1 LTKALD
7 IKAILSLARV
17 AATFQNALGDGGIG
31 AREMAENKN
40 EGLDF
45 LTRLRIRELILM
57 GLIAVSAVMANL
69 PQEYV
74 EETLGVSRGTLVA
87 CLGIAVIIG
96 LFLYLKTGLFIA
108 VVLLIAGANM
118 PDQIAEGLNISK
130 IPIVLALVALVGVGL
145 INYVVKL
152 MPTGLEPRPKEKSA
166 EGIRALFYAI
176 EKNNLVYA
184 QKVLSMNFDPNLHHD
199 NGYTPL
205 AYASMRGSLPM
216 IELLLR
222 NGADPTQTTK
232 EGDSPVELALRF
244 GHAEVADALKQARRA
259 AVTAAPVEEESAP
272 AAVSS

>member
-1 LTKALD
+1 
-7 IKAILSLARV
+7 
-17 AATFQNALGDGGIG
+17 
-31 AREMAENKN
+31 MAEKKK

-45 LTRLRIRELILM
+45 LTRMRIRELILM
-57 GLIAVSAVMANL
+57 GLILISAVTANL
-69 PQEYV
+69 PEEYV
-74 EETLGVSRGTLVA
+74 QETLGLNQGTLVA
-87 CLGIAVIIG
+87 FLGIAVIIG

-152 MPTGLEPRPKEKSA
+152 VPTGLEPKPKEKSA
-166 EGIRALFYAI
+166 EGVRALFYAI

-184 QKVLSMNFDPNLHHD
+184 QKVLGMNFDPNLHHD
-199 NGYTPL
+199 NGYSPL
-205 AYASMRGSLPM
+205 AYAAMRGSLPM

-222 NGADPTQTTK
+222 NGADPTQATK

-259 AVTAAPVEEESAP
+259 ATGADAEP
-272 AAVSS
+272 AAAATVSS

>member
-1 LTKALD
+1 
-7 IKAILSLARV
+7 
-17 AATFQNALGDGGIG
+17 
-31 AREMAENKN
+31 MAENKK

-45 LTRLRIRELILM
+45 LTRLRIRELVLM
-57 GLIAVSAVMANL
+57 GLIVITAVMANL
-69 PQEYV
+69 PDEYV
-74 EETLGVSRGTLVA
+74 EETLGASRTMLVA

-96 LFLYLKTGLFIA
+96 LFLYLKTGLFVA

-130 IPIVLALVALVGVGL
+130 IPILLALVALIGVGVV
-145 INYVVKL
+145 NYVVKL

-184 QKVLSMNFDPNLHHD
+184 QKVLSMNFEANLHHD

-205 AYASMRGSLPM
+205 GYAAMRGSLPM
-216 IELLLR
+216 VELLLR
-222 NGADPTQTTK
+222 NRADPTQTTK

-244 GHAEVADALKQARRA
+244 GHPEVAEALKQARKA
-259 AVTAAPVEEESAP
+259 AAEANGEP
-272 AAVSS
+272 AAAAAGS

>member
-1 LTKALD
+1 
-7 IKAILSLARV
+7 
-17 AATFQNALGDGGIG
+17 
-31 AREMAENKN
+31 MAEKKK

-45 LTRLRIRELILM
+45 LTRLRIRELVLM
-57 GLIAVSAVMANL
+57 GLILVTAVMANL
-69 PQEYV
+69 PEEYV
-74 EETLGVSRGTLVA
+74 EDSLGVNRGMLVA

-152 MPTGLEPRPKEKSA
+152 MPTGLEPKPKEKSA
-166 EGIRALFYAI
+166 EGVRALFYAI

-184 QKVLSMNFDPNLHHD
+184 QKVLGMNFDPNLHHD

-205 AYASMRGSLPM
+205 AYAAMRGSLPM

-222 NGADPTQTTK
+222 NGADPQQTTK
-232 EGDSPVELALRF
+232 EGDTPVELALRF
-244 GHAEVADALKQARRA
+244 GHAEVADGLKVARRA
-259 AVTAAPVEEESAP
+259 AASGLPDSEAPAPVTTASN
-272 AAVSS
+272 